1 MNPKLVKALEH
12 LCIVNNVSAGML
24 AHPLDESRTKE
35 MLKFLKSEGVPLD
48 RDAIYDWAIEKGW
61 QAKSAKE
68 LADLAGKIDEGKRV
82 VIKYPGRLGDKIIS
96 EIKAM

>member
-24 AHPLDESRTKE
+24 SHPLDESRTKE
-35 MLKFLKSEGVPLD
+35 MLKFLKGEGVPLN
-48 RDAIYDWAIEKGW
+48 RDAIYDWAIGKGW
-61 QAKSAKE
+61 ESKSAKE

>member
-1 MNPKLVKALEH
+1 
-12 LCIVNNVSAGML
+12 ML

-48 RDAIYDWAIEKGW
+48 RDAIYSWAMEKDW
-61 QAKSAKE
+61 QPKSAKE

-82 VIKYPGRLGDKIIS
+82 VIKYPGRLSDKIIS